1 MTHDFNRLLPD
12 REPSHPGEYVQVD
25 ILEAYGLTQD
35 ELANR
40 LGVSRRTISE
50 LVNKHRGVSADM
62 ALRLGRF
69 TETSADMWLNL
80 QTMHD
85 LWKARHG
92 KNALDIEK
100 ITPFANAD

>member
-1 MTHDFNRLLPD
+1 MAHDFNRLLPE
-12 REPSHPGEYVQVD
+12 REPSHPGEYVQAD
-25 ILEAYGLTQD
+25 ILEAYKLTQE

-62 ALRLGRF
+62 ALRLSRF
-69 TETSADMWLNL
+69 TQTSPDLWLNL

-92 KNALDIEK
+92 KNAEEIDR
-100 ITPFANAD
+100 ITPFAMAN